1 VNSVSQSRDRL
12 LLYLDGYIAALKD
25 LRELLA
31 ESDKPP
37 ICALCTALDD
47 KLARL
52 RKERRALVR
61 GRSQAA

>member
-1 VNSVSQSRDRL
+1 MSQSSERL
-12 LLYLDGYIAALKD
+12 VLYLDGYIAALKD

-31 ESDKPP
+31 ESNKSP
-37 ICALCTALDD
+37 IRALCGALDD

-61 GRSQAA
+61 RAA

>member
-31 ESDKPP
+31 ESDKAP
-37 ICALCTALDD
+37 IRALCGAVDN

>member
-37 ICALCTALDD
+37 IVALCAALDD

-52 RKERRALVR
+52 RGQRRRLLQGGVHA
-61 GRSQAA
+61 